1 MALEIDLA
9 ECIGCGACE
18 SACPA
23 EAVTQSEDFPVTY
36 RVDPLRCN
44 DCERCRSLCPVDGFT
59 VAEGWAICHGRGCPL
74 SSRRYAGVECSE
86 GQSTCPS
93 CGSVLWR
100 RPGEDRGVLLPDAPR
115 GVEQRASRPRPER
128 GTGRRRSAVDALRE
142 SIGIESQQRDC

>member
-100 RPGEDRGVLLPDAPR
+100 RPGEEWGCATCEAKAQGRVAAGCPK
-115 GVEQRASRPRPER
+115 
-128 GTGRRRSAVDALRE
+128 GRRAARLTASA
-142 SIGIESQQRDC
+142 